1 MLSISVFGSLILCK
15 FLSAILSISTSFLNK
30 SRFLY
35 LHRYIILRLN
45 SYKTYILLV
54 FIRIHL
60 IEAEILNLLLA
71 HEVVLHSALKVVD
84 LELLAALRHQLML
97 VEAGIVADSMLL
109 ALVEVIQGERALV
122 RSSDYCPVA
131 PCSMC

>member
-1 MLSISVFGSLILCK
+1 MSVFGSLILCK

-84 LELLAALRHQLML
+84 LELLAALWHQLML